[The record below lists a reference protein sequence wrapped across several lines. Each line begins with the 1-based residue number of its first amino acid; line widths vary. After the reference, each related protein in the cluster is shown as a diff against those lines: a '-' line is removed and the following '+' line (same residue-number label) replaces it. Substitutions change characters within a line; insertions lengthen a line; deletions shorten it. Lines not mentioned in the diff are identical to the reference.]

1 MRTRHRRRSSCR
13 REARSVVRGVGV
25 LRRPSAPGQ
34 DAASDGRILLA
45 SEGRAITP
53 AAIELAASLARE
65 HGCGVHVFSVVRVW
79 GSSFGFP
86 NPGLLPNKREWDAQ
100 RAVVGD
106 AVDALGKRGIEATA
120 QVLATRKATKRIV
133 GEVSRLA
140 CSAIVMAA
148 DPPRNRLLQDMM
160 WSQEPYRVKRRA
172 KVPVHIVT
180 D

>member
-1 MRTRHRRRSSCR
+1 M
-13 REARSVVRGVGV
+13 
-25 LRRPSAPGQ
+25 LRRPSAPERDTAGV
-34 DAASDGRILLA
+34 GRILLA
-45 SEGRAITP
+45 SEGRAIP
-53 AAIELAASLARE
+53 ATAIALAAQLAQ
-65 HGCGVHVFSVVRVW
+65 GQGVGVHVFSVVRVW

-100 RAVVGD
+100 RAVVAD
-106 AVDALGKRGIEATA
+106 AVQALRTRGIEATA

-133 GEVSRLA
+133 GEASRLG

-148 DPPRNRLLQDMM
+148 DAPRNRFLADMM

-172 KVPVHIVT
+172 KVPVHLVT